1 MVYFV
6 LVVLTLIS
14 CILFEYTGTSNILKN
29 LTSSYSKQFA
39 VMSDKN
45 LEDNDKQKQL
55 MSLIPKQL
63 LLMGKLI
70 LGILIFIAPFLSLY
84 ILKFVDQELNPNI
97 LVTWWGITIPMV
109 TVIFFIYIKRFY
121 ANLQRNG

>member
-1 MVYFV
+1 
-6 LVVLTLIS
+6 
-14 CILFEYTGTSNILKN
+14 
-29 LTSSYSKQFA
+29 
-39 VMSDKN
+39 MSDKN

>member
-1 MVYFV
+1 M

-14 CILFEYTGTSNILKN
+14 CVLFEYTGTSNILKN
-29 LTSSYSKQFA
+29 LTSAYSKQFA

-45 LEDNDKQKQL
+45 LEDNEKQKQL

-70 LGILIFIAPFLSLY
+70 LGILFFIAPFLSLY

-109 TVIFFIYIKRFY
+109 TVFFYIYIKRFY
-121 ANLQRNG
+121 ANLQRNR